1 MHPKHTRI
9 VEPAKPTT
17 TGTMRYP
24 VQASNGSQAT
34 TTLSADAGLGPESDH
49 KDEGP
54 VEEQPIMA
62 GTMIINRTPT
72 AAGGGSL
79 IGADRHHRRVYMQGV
94 GRLHGTMHA
103 SNAGC
108 TGRRGPD
115 VAADH
120 WTGSWWHRCAA
131 SSAWFSR
138 F

>member
-1 MHPKHTRI
+1 M
-9 VEPAKPTT
+9 V
-17 TGTMRYP
+17 
-24 VQASNGSQAT
+24 
-34 TTLSADAGLGPESDH
+34 
-49 KDEGP
+49 
-54 VEEQPIMA
+54 

-108 TGRRGPD
+108 TARRGPD

-131 SSAWFSR
+131 SSAWFGGTGVQLFLPGSVG
-138 F
+138 FNTADDFNQTSKSVLAADFETK